1 MRPFTAT
8 VRCLALASLGFGA
21 LPTFAHSANVTAFSP
36 YDGVGTS
43 AAPVPT
49 EVYAMPQGN
58 PTKARK
64 VALSRALSVCS
75 ASNGDGAGSERVDVL
90 GS

>member
-21 LPTFAHSANVTAFSP
+21 LPAFAQSANVTAFTP

-43 AAPVPT
+43 AAPVPAVHAMPLSDPT
-49 EVYAMPQGN
+49 EV
-58 PTKARK
+58 RK
-64 VALSRALSVCS
+64 VALARALSVCS
-75 ASNGDGAGSERVDVL
+75 ASNGGAADSERVDAL